1 MLNVLLLMSI
11 SLAPTAGGALLYHL
25 IRTRAHKPAHTAL
38 AVGQIPV
45 SRRGR
50 RAMAVRREVAHV

>member
-1 MLNVLLLMSI
+1 MLKVLLLMSI
-11 SLAPTAGGALLYHL
+11 SLGPTAGGALLYHL

-45 SRRGR
+45 ARRGR
-50 RAMAVRREVAHV
+50 RAMAVRREVAHA

>member
-1 MLNVLLLMSI
+1 MVEVMLIMSI
-11 SLAPTAGGALLYHL
+11 TLAPTAGGALLYHL
-25 IRTRAHKPAHTAL
+25 IRTRAHKPARTAL

-50 RAMAVRREVAHV
+50 RAMAVRRVVAHA